1 MDERPRPDIEHTRE
15 AMREHDERAEEPS
28 EESEQ
33 AEPSSDENEDEEESG
48 TAH

>member
-15 AMREHDERAEEPS
+15 AMREHDERAEEP
-28 EESEQ
+28 EQ
-33 AEPSSDENEDEEESG
+33 AEPSSDENVDEEESE

>member
-15 AMREHDERAEEPS
+15 ALRAHDERAEEPV

-33 AEPSSDENEDEEESG
+33 TEGEEEESG
-48 TAH
+48 SDDSDES